1 LIIMQSSLD
10 GLLYYYQAGGY
21 VMPPLVLCALLLW
34 YALGFR
40 ISAVKRGSRRSVR
53 NLIERY
59 AAGKWQQP
67 TGIVQDA
74 IVQGM
79 AIKERQHPN
88 LRRQLDDGFGDYR
101 QRLTRFS
108 LLARIIVSSA
118 PLLGLLGTVAGMIE
132 TFDSLTDS
140 ALFAQSGGIAGGISQ
155 ALITTQLGLAI
166 AIPGLMI
173 SRIID
178 KRQQN
183 IEIDLLQIKDIL
195 CSQQRHINRTL
206 IQTPT
211 SEAEA

>member
-1 LIIMQSSLD
+1 MQSSFD

-40 ISAVKRGSRRSVR
+40 MAAVKRGSRRSVR

-59 AAGKWQQP
+59 TAGKWHQP

-74 IVQGM
+74 IVLGIT
-79 AIKERQHPN
+79 IKDRNLPH
-88 LRRQLDDGFGDYR
+88 LRRHLDDGFSNYR

-140 ALFAQSGGIAGGISQ
+140 TLFAQSGGIAGGISQ

-173 SRIID
+173 SRIVD

-195 CSQQRHINRTL
+195 CSQQHIYRTL
-206 IQTPT
+206 NQTPT
-211 SEAEA
+211 SEGAA